1 MARDLN
7 GLVERV
13 VEANER
19 DVERVL
25 RESAFKPGPPAYTS
39 VIKACGNAGQWQ
51 KALEV
56 YRLMSVVHGAKP
68 NTITCSALINTL
80 GKSKQCDVAFE
91 LFEESQREG
100 IEPNIFT
107 YSALLSACAK
117 AKQYERAMSVFE
129 DLVSNH
135 TEIEVDRIT
144 YSAAISACVQG
155 RNVDRAFQ
163 IFEDMT
169 SRGIKGNTITYN
181 ALLNACEKCGDAHRA
196 TETFNR
202 MRLEKVP
209 YDRASFH
216 MLIGALDKARKI
228 SKAIDY
234 YNMMRSHGINPD
246 AATVSTVLNAC
257 ANAKDGLQALKVY
270 NEALPLHGVTTTPGM
285 FNSLISALHR
295 GRRYDLIYEK
305 LKENPSIS
313 DLSLSTYTHLIT
325 ACERFGDWMKA
336 FELVDGF
343 KAHSQLSVDPHIWSQ
358 AFFACGRFEM
368 DDPYL
373 RNGMIPGYTSSTLQ
387 FARSK
392 LSELWTEYKTRVRV
406 STQSTVSSTPW
417 EPGSMSSPQIEVQP
431 VTTGDLKPQLPTEIG
446 MEINSVFKYAA
457 SAAARCSD
465 PGLASDIL
473 NECDVVGLP
482 RDPSIYGALASA
494 WALSGDRFAAN
505 KTLEEMLQLNLRP
518 GVSTFA
524 ALALASARAGDA
536 DTALS
541 LAEDV
546 APIVGPQR
554 CDVSIVDAVVAAC
567 EAGGDWRRGTALLLL
582 WTKNGVHGASEELR
596 RAMAAANGADPGR
609 ANTVASGRELTFQYQ
624 RHQDETDHT
633 EHLGYSSHY
642 DSSVDDTDSDIWSS
656 MEEGVSNLRVQAKA
670 FTPRSSS
677 ERTRYEDNSTK
688 DDLHDSLNA

>member
-1 MARDLN
+1 MVRDLN
-7 GLVERV
+7 GLVERI
-13 VEANER
+13 VEANVR
-19 DVERVL
+19 DIEHVL
-25 RESAFKPGPPAYTS
+25 RESTFKPGPPAYTS
-39 VIKACGNAGQWQ
+39 VIKACGKVGQWQ

-80 GKSKQCDVAFE
+80 GRSKQCDMAFE

-129 DLVSNH
+129 DLVLNH
-135 TEIEVDRIT
+135 SEIEVDRIT

-181 ALLNACEKCGDAHRA
+181 ALLNACEKCGDSHRA
-196 TETFNR
+196 IETFNR

-216 MLIGALDKARKI
+216 MLIGALDRARKI
-228 SKAIDY
+228 SKVIDY
-234 YNMMRSHGINPD
+234 YNMMRPYGINPD

-270 NEALPLHGVTTTPGM
+270 NEALPFHGVTTTPGM
-285 FNSLISALHR
+285 FNSLISALYR

-305 LKENPSIS
+305 LKKNPSIS
-313 DLSLSTYTHLIT
+313 GLSLSTYTQLIT

-343 KAHSQLSVDPHIWSQ
+343 KAHYQQSVDPHIWSQ
-358 AFFACGRFEM
+358 AFFACGRFEE

-406 STQSTVSSTPW
+406 SAYSAITWESSSIP
-417 EPGSMSSPQIEVQP
+417 SRQIEDQP
-431 VTTGDLKPQLPTEIG
+431 VSTGASKPQLPTEIA
-446 MEINSVFKYAA
+446 MEISSVFKYAA

-465 PGLASDIL
+465 PELASEIL
-473 NECDVVGLP
+473 KECDTIGLP
-482 RDPSIYGALASA
+482 RDPSMYGALVSA
-494 WALSGDRFAAN
+494 WALSGDRFTAN
-505 KTLEEMLQLNLRP
+505 ETLKEMVQLNLRP

-524 ALALASARAGDA
+524 ALALASSRAGDA

-546 APIVGPQR
+546 ASVVGPQR
-554 CDVSIVDAVVAAC
+554 CDVNIVDAVVAAC
-567 EAGGDWRRGTALLLL
+567 EAGGNWRRGTALLLL
-582 WTKNGVHGASEELR
+582 WTKNGVPGASEQLR
-596 RAMAAANGADPGR
+596 RAMAAANGADPGPTNAVSR
-609 ANTVASGRELTFQYQ
+609 GHELTFQYQ
-624 RHQDETDHT
+624 RHQDEMDHT
-633 EHLGYSSHY
+633 EHLGYSSQY

-656 MEEGVSNLRVQAKA
+656 LEEGVSNLRIQAEA
-670 FTPRSSS
+670 FTPRSST
-677 ERTRYEDNSTK
+677 ERKQDEG
-688 DDLHDSLNA
+688 